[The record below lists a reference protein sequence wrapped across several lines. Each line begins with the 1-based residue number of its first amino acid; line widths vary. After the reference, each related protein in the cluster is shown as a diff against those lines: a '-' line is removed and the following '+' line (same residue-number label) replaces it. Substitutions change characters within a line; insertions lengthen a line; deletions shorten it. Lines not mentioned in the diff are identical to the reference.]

1 MRLTLQTRLLLLVAG
16 TATGL
21 ASVLLLS
28 IAVLAKREINASVR
42 NDVRATGGVLGRFI
56 QDRSVTLKQQCVL
69 LTKQPVLKAVIGTD
83 NPATV
88 LYTAR
93 GYRDQIHADIV
104 VVTDRDGRVLGATDG
119 TPPRTDVS
127 RESGVQ
133 AALDERP
140 GVGVVA
146 RQGRLMLADTEPVKI
161 GQYVVG
167 TFTAYRAIDPGL
179 ARDLRNA
186 LGSDVAFTYRGQV
199 VGASLSL
206 PARLPTPQGTPRLI
220 TLGGVRYYALYAP
233 LPGTQ
238 PGDGMGF
245 VTLHAYNQAMA
256 FFQRLQAGLV
266 VVTLVTLL
274 LALAGGTFLARGLT
288 RPLDGV
294 VQAARLLQAG
304 EWPERFDV
312 SRHDEIGLLQTVFNE
327 MTTAMRSSQ
336 ERLLA
341 LIDTDPLTGLDNHR
355 RFRERLAQ
363 EAKRCEASGE
373 ALSLL
378 LIDLDHF
385 GQYNQLYGHAAGDE
399 ALQEVAETLR
409 ACLPDVA
416 IAARFGGE
424 EFAVLLP
431 QRALEGAEQLAERIR
446 AVVCEAACRPG
457 SERRLTLS
465 VGCAEFGTNTKEG
478 EGLVF
483 AAELAVS
490 RAKQLGRD
498 RVCRF
503 DSVPGADHL
512 ADPYQLHK
520 FWKDESLATIQALAA
535 AVDAKDPYTQG
546 HSKRVALY
554 AAEFALA
561 LGLPD
566 GEVDQIHITGT
577 LHDVGKIGVPDAV
590 LQKPGRLTDDE
601 RVIIET
607 HPALGEVI
615 VRKAPA
621 LSYTLP
627 GVRHHHERWDGKG
640 YPDGLAGEAIPRI
653 GRLLALADTFDA
665 MTSDRPYRKG
675 LSWTTALA
683 EIEKGAGTQ
692 FDPALSPVFVAMM
705 RRLDAE
711 KGEAF
716 AAAA

>member
-1 MRLTLQTRLLLLVAG
+1 MRLTLQTKLLLLVAG
-16 TATGL
+16 TATSL

-28 IAVLAKREINASVR
+28 IALLAKREINASVR
-42 NDVRATGGVLGRFI
+42 SDVHATGGLLGRFI
-56 QDRSVTLKQQCVL
+56 EDRNVTLKQQCVL
-69 LTKQPVLKAVIGTD
+69 LAKQPVLKGVIGTD

-93 GYRDQIHADIV
+93 GYRDQIHADVV
-104 VVTDRDGRVLGATDG
+104 VVTDRYGRVLAATDG
-119 TPPRTDVS
+119 TAPRTDVS
-127 RESGVQ
+127 QE
-133 AALDERP
+133 P
-140 GVGVVA
+140 GVRDALSQQPGGAVVA
-146 RQGRLMLADTEPVKI
+146 RQGRLMLADSVPVTV

-179 ARDLRNA
+179 ARDLRSA
-186 LGSDVAFTYRGQV
+186 LGSDVAFTFRGQV
-199 VGASLSL
+199 VGASLPL
-206 PARLPTPQGTPRLI
+206 PARLPTPEGTPRLL
-220 TLGGVRYYALYAP
+220 TLGGGRYYALYAP
-233 LPGTQ
+233 LPGT
-238 PGDGMGF
+238 PPKDGMGF
-245 VTLHAYNQAMA
+245 VTLHPYGRAVA
-256 FFQRLQAGLV
+256 FFQHLQAGLAG
-266 VVTLVTLL
+266 VTLVTLL
-274 LALAGGTFLARGLT
+274 LSLACGTFLARGLT

-304 EWPERFDV
+304 EWPERFSV
-312 SRHDEIGLLQTVFNE
+312 TRRDEVGLLQTVFND
-327 MTTAMRSSQ
+327 MTAAMRSSQ

-363 EAKRCEASGE
+363 EAKRCETSGE

-378 LIDLDHF
+378 LFDLDHF
-385 GQYNQLYGHAAGDE
+385 GQFNQQHGHAAGDE
-399 ALQEVAETLR
+399 ALQRVAQELR

-431 QRALEGAEQLAERIR
+431 QHGLEMVELLAERVRR
-446 AVVCEAACRPG
+446 AVRESACGRE
-457 SERRLTLS
+457 SERPLTLS
-465 VGCAEFGTNTKEG
+465 VGCAEFGTHTKEG

-503 DSVPGADHL
+503 DSVPGADQL

-546 HSKRVALY
+546 HSKRVAFY

-561 LGLPD
+561 LNLPE
-566 GEVDQIHITGT
+566 GEVDQIHIMAT
-577 LHDVGKIGVPDAV
+577 LHDVGKIGVPDVV
-590 LQKPGRLTDDE
+590 LQKPGRLTDEE

-640 YPDGLAGEAIPRI
+640 YPDRLAGEDIPRV

-675 LSWTTALA
+675 LSWATALA

-711 KGEAF
+711 KSQTSE
-716 AAAA
+716 AAA